1 MFIPTG
7 LDCEGIYNHSL
18 CATGISRLYNNG
30 VPEKLIME
38 RSGHLSVEGIH
49 SYERTS
55 DAQRQVVSK
64 VLSDSSASSKT
75 TSSFTVC
82 SQSNSV
88 SKFVTSSLAN
98 KEIVEVKDL
107 HGCTINFHFSP

>member
-1 MFIPTG
+1 MKVFITIAFVQ
-7 LDCEGIYNHSL
+7 LEC
-18 CATGISRLYNNG
+18 RLYNNG

-38 RSGHLSVEGIH
+38 WSGHLSVEGIR

-55 DAQRQVVSK
+55 DAQRHLVSK

-75 TSSFTVC
+75 TSSFAVC

-88 SKFVTSSLAN
+88 SKFVISSLAD
-98 KEIVEVKDL
+98 KENVVEVKDL

>member
-1 MFIPTG
+1 MKVFITIAFVQ
-7 LDCEGIYNHSL
+7 LEC
-18 CATGISRLYNNG
+18 RLYNNG
-30 VPEKLIME
+30 VPEELIME
-38 RSGHLSVEGIH
+38 WSGHLSVEGIR

-55 DAQRQVVSK
+55 DAQRQLVSK

-75 TSSFTVC
+75 TSFAVC

-88 SKFVTSSLAN
+88 SKFVTSSLAD
-98 KEIVEVKDL
+98 KENVVEVKDL